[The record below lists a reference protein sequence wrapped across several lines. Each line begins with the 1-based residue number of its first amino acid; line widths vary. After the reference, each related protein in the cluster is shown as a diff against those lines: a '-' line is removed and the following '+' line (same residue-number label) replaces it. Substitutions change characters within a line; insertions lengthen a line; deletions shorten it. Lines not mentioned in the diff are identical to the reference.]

1 MIKIAPSILS
11 ADFAM
16 LKKDVQRVEAAG
28 VDWLHIDV
36 MDGHFVP
43 NITMGPV
50 VVKALRP
57 HSKLF
62 FDVHLMIEKP
72 ELYIEEFVQAGAD
85 LITVHAEA
93 CTHLHRTLALIKE
106 KGVKAGVALNP
117 STHHDTIEYVLPMVD
132 LVLLMTV
139 NPGFGGQA
147 FIPEVIGKII
157 KIKTMLEH
165 QNVNPEIQVDGG
177 INAKTA
183 PLVVRAG
190 ATVLVAGSAIFGAK
204 DPATAVQ
211 EIREAS
217 KARYCKGTVY
227 HMGVKR

>member
-16 LKKDVQRVEAAG
+16 LKNDVQRVEDAG

-106 KGVKAGVALNP
+106 KGVKAGIALNP
-117 STHHDTIEYVLPMVD
+117 STHQDVIEYVLPMVD

-147 FIPEVIGKII
+147 FIPEVINKII

-165 QNVNPEIQVDGG
+165 QNVAPEIQVDGG
-177 INAKTA
+177 INVKTA

-190 ATVLVAGSAIFGAK
+190 ATVLVAGSAIFGAQDRAK
-204 DPATAVQ
+204 AVQ
-211 EIREAS
+211 EIRAAS
-217 KARYCKGTVY
+217 NTKYYKRTVCQ
-227 HMGVKR
+227 MGGKR